1 MAINTFAEKAVKF
14 LAVLDELYQ
23 KQALTAALN
32 SPTLASQFV
41 GTNKIKLP
49 KVTVDGAGDYDRD
62 LGYAQGS
69 VAVNY
74 EEHELKYDRGRK
86 FRIDVIDDDE
96 AAFDLFR
103 RVAAEYVRLREIPE
117 MDAIRFAEIYAA
129 ATRANTLATVASAD
143 LAAGT
148 NALELFDVAENA
160 LNEKEVPEEGRI
172 LYCSNA
178 FYQLLKNDPKIN
190 RRLDVT
196 SNNGNVD
203 RRVTLLDGVTEIVRV
218 PSARFLSNIL
228 LRDGKTGDQLAG
240 GYAPIAGTSK
250 AINFIYASKEAI
262 TGGAV
267 KRNVSKIITP
277 EQNQSAD
284 AYDVFYRVH
293 HDLIVPDNKTAGIYV
308 HTAATAT
315 K

>member
-14 LAVLDELYQ
+14 LAILDELYQ

-49 KVTVDGAGDYDRD
+49 KVSVDGAGDYDRD
-62 LGYAQGS
+62 NGYAQGS
-69 VAVNY
+69 VAVTY

-86 FRIDVIDDDE
+86 FRIDVIDNDE

-103 RVAAEYVRLREIPE
+103 RVTAEYVRLREIPE

-129 ATRANTLATVASAD
+129 ATRSNTLATVASAD
-143 LAAGT
+143 LASGT
-148 NALELFDVAENA
+148 AALDLFDAAENA

-178 FYQLLKNDPKIN
+178 FYQLLKNDPKVN
-190 RRLDVT
+190 RRLDVNG
-196 SNNGNVD
+196 NNGNVD
-203 RRVTLLDGVTEIVRV
+203 RRVLLLDGITEVVRV
-218 PSARFLSNIL
+218 PSARFLSNIVL
-228 LRDGKTGDQLAG
+228 YDGKTNDQKAG
-240 GYAPIAGTSK
+240 GYGAITGTSK

-293 HDLIVPDNKTAGIYV
+293 HDLIIPDNKTAGIYI
-308 HTAATAT
+308 HTAATA